1 MSQGT
6 AANQRLGEIDAL
18 RGLAALAVVLFHYTT
33 QYQNLFPSAAQASV
47 SAPWGYL
54 GVNLF
59 FIISGFVI
67 FMTLD
72 RTRRPMDFVVSR
84 FSRLFPSHWLAIALT
99 FTVVS
104 LFGLPGK
111 DVTLPQALANT
122 VMLHGFAHVP
132 HVDGVYWT
140 LEVELLFYIAM
151 YMLYRFGKLSS
162 VHRAIW
168 LLLGIRLCYFAMA
181 RLFGIDLPWLVYRTL
196 FLIAAPWFALGICI
210 YQLTRQTTADGG
222 PEYSQATMVAA
233 IATLLVTEPWYM
245 ALLAASMSG
254 TIYLAARDKLPNLR
268 LKAPVMVANSTYC
281 SSQDPDLARRRQIQI
296 RAALLQLHALH
307 SDVLPGPDTDML
319 TGPYRSGPCHFS
331 IAGLNAAARMWS
343 LHIAKVREAINSD
356 SARKGHD
363 TAMQP

>member
-33 QYQNLFPSAAQASV
+33 QYQNLFPSAAQPSV
-47 SAPWGYL
+47 SVPWGYL

-84 FSRLFPSHWLAIALT
+84 FSRLFPSYWLAIALT

-111 DVTLPQALANT
+111 EVTLPQALANT

-210 YQLTRQTTADGG
+210 YQLTRQNTADGG
-222 PEYSQATMVAA
+222 PPSRSRIHATMVAA
-233 IATLLVTEPWYM
+233 IATLLITEPWYM

-254 TIYLAARDKLPNLR
+254 TIYLAARDKLPILR
-268 LKAPVMVANSTYC
+268 LKALVWLGSITY
-281 SSQDPDLARRRQIQI
+281 PLYLLHENIGWVLMTRLLGHHVPLDLCIALTLAFSLALATVVTRTIEQPALRSIRGAYKRRR
-296 RAALLQLHALH
+296 H
-307 SDVLPGPDTDML
+307 S
-319 TGPYRSGPCHFS
+319 
-331 IAGLNAAARMWS
+331 
-343 LHIAKVREAINSD
+343 NSN
-356 SARKGHD
+356 
-363 TAMQP
+363 QV